1 MIVKDKDSSVI
12 ENKKIDLIKFQEN
25 LNTKFQE
32 ISSQKKNEEV
42 YLFNSSEFLG
52 LTSKID
58 NINIVLSLQDL
69 KSLSSKTIFENSIR
83 SKSWLLGFNQEQ
95 GNIYT
100 IFNLQKVIPLLLRG
114 HIDYEELKLKDTL
127 NIVYLKTVEENYGM
141 LLESLKLINLK
152 ELKNIYDSSNLINDI
167 INIKLL
173 SEKIILSDNA
183 KLIIK
188 KIDEINF
195 INNIFIDEENKEIF
209 FVLDI
214 KNCVNFL
221 KESNPF

>member
-1 MIVKDKDSSVI
+1 MISEDNGNVV

-25 LNTKFQE
+25 LNSKFQE
-32 ISSQKKNEEV
+32 ISSQKKNEEI

-100 IFNLQKVIPLLLRG
+100 IFNLNKVIPLLLRG
-114 HIDYEELKLKDTL
+114 DFDYEDLKIKDTL
-127 NIVYLKTVEENYGM
+127 NIVYLKTLEENYGI

-152 ELKNIYDSSNLINDI
+152 DLTNIYDSSKLINEI
-167 INIKLL
+167 IDTKLL
-173 SEKIILSDNA
+173 AEKIYLSDNS
-183 KLIIK
+183 KLVIK

-195 INNIFIDEENKEIF
+195 VNNIFIDENNKEIF

-214 KNCVNFL
+214 KNCINFL